1 MLDFLNKTVYLCL
14 SYTERVSGRIK
25 LSSNGFKCLL
35 VMAITTFYVVFFFFN
50 CIIIPYPAVNN
61 KYIAKHDRK
70 NTCDIH
76 VRPDMPRQKP
86 ADGYVTTST
95 DESTQGAALAEVGGP
110 PDAGFERQVSQE
122 FSSRLDDASSP
133 QGDDM
138 HDIPP
143 LPGYPEEETNPP
155 WPDQAGRDTQP
166 SPASPGNTG
175 RTMPSSTRQNE
186 SRVLLSGGSTIKAI
200 SSLSFKDKL
209 WLVTIL
215 SRCSMEEFLNIMA
228 MLEDGVT
235 YQENLEMYR
244 MLRGKVTDEEQ
255 ARLDALIKSYTQ

>member
-1 MLDFLNKTVYLCL
+1 
-14 SYTERVSGRIK
+14 
-25 LSSNGFKCLL
+25 
-35 VMAITTFYVVFFFFN
+35 
-50 CIIIPYPAVNN
+50 
-61 KYIAKHDRK
+61 
-70 NTCDIH
+70 
-76 VRPDMPRQKP
+76 MPRQKP
-86 ADGYVTTST
+86 VDGYVTTST

-110 PDAGFERQVSQE
+110 PDAGFERQVSQG

-215 SRCSMEEFLNIMA
+215 SRCSM
-228 MLEDGVT
+228 
-235 YQENLEMYR
+235 QENLEMYR